1 MNSGPKIAAGF
12 TMIEVMIVCVI
23 VGILAAI
30 ALPSYWKYVQRSKI
44 IQATTGLSDLRQRM
58 EQKFLDARTYDDTA
72 APTCSS
78 VATTLGAKLTA
89 FTLTC
94 DNITASTY
102 TIHALGIAGTGMDLA
117 EYTDDQSGAQITVTP
132 PQGYQGAGNT
142 CWVTRS
148 DGSCG

>member
-58 EQKFLDARTYDDTA
+58 EQKFLDTRTYDDTA

-78 VATTLGAKLTA
+78 IATTVGAKLNA
-89 FTLTC
+89 FTLAC
-94 DNITASTY
+94 SNIAASTY
-102 TIHALGIAGTGMDLA
+102 TLQATGVAGTGMDGA
-117 EYTDDQSGAQITVTP
+117 VYQIDQTGLEQTIAGP
-132 PQGYQGAGNT
+132 PGYPTSAT

-148 DGSCG
+148 DGTCG

>member
-1 MNSGPKIAAGF
+1 MKSGPKIAAGF

-58 EQKFLDARTYDDTA
+58 EQKFLDTRTYDDTA

-78 VATTLGAKLTA
+78 IATTVGAKLTA

-94 DNITASTY
+94 DTLAVSTY
-102 TIHALGIAGTGMDLA
+102 TLHALGVAGTGMDNA
-117 EYTDDQSGAQITVTP
+117 EYTVDQTGLEATP
-132 PQGYQGAGNT
+132 HGPPGYPNSDT
-142 CWVTRS
+142 CWITRS
-148 DGSCG
+148 DGTCG